1 MILSRVYNKA
11 EMKTPLIYG
20 IGRKVILSNN
30 GDFLVK
36 YPSKREDASEE
47 RCFPIESMPSKIY
60 TVTKNSESAR
70 LDLPIAKPN
79 FIIRSE

>member
-1 MILSRVYNKA
+1 MILSRVYNN

-36 YPSKREDASEE
+36 YPSKREDASDE
-47 RCFPIESMPSKIY
+47 RCFPIEFMPSKIY
-60 TVTKNSESAR
+60 TVNKNSDSTCLHLA
-70 LDLPIAKPN
+70 IAKLYL
-79 FIIRSE
+79 

>member
-1 MILSRVYNKA
+1 MILSRVYNN

-36 YPSKREDASEE
+36 YPSEWEDASYE

-60 TVTKNSESAR
+60 TVTKNSDSTCLHLA
-70 LDLPIAKPN
+70 IAK
-79 FIIRSE
+79 SYL